1 MNEKLI
7 EALSKVT
14 DALNKLSEEVT
25 DLTLEIC
32 RSNLNKDTP
41 SIEDVKEVAPTT
53 EKSAPAV
60 DEHKYTFEE
69 VRGLMATLSSSG
81 KKVQA
86 KALLSSLN
94 VTRLSEVKESDFAT
108 LATKA
113 KELING

>member
-14 DALNKLSEEVT
+14 EALNKLSEEVT

-41 SIEDVKEVAPTT
+41 SKTDVKEVAQAT
-53 EKSAPAV
+53 EKPAPSLE
-60 DEHKYTFEE
+60 EHKYTFEE

-81 KKVQA
+81 KKAQA

-94 VTRLSEVKESDFAT
+94 VTRLSEVNESDYTA
-108 LATKA
+108 LASKA